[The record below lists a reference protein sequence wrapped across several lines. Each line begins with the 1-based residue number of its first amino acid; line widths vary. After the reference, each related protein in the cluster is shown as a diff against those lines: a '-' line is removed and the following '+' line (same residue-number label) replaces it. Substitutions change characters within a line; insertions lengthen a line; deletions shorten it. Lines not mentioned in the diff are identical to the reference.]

1 MRTAST
7 SPAKYDAV
15 IVGAGPNGLSA
26 AIVLA
31 RAGLSTLVVEAR
43 ETAGG
48 GARTLPLTIPGFF
61 HDVCSSVHPLA
72 VASPFFRALGLESH
86 GLAWQQSPAA
96 LAHVLDDGT
105 AVTLERPIE
114 ATVEQFGR
122 ADGDRYRALF
132 QPFVEHFHELVR
144 MILAP
149 LRFPEA
155 PLLFARF
162 GLEALHSMRSLA
174 GTFDGERARGLLT
187 GIAAHS
193 MLPLGAAAS
202 ASFALVLGSAGHAV
216 GWPIARGGSQAITDA
231 LVACLRRHGGEL
243 EFNRPIEHLS
253 QLPGAR
259 VYMLD
264 VTPRQLLSIAGDQL
278 SGPYQER
285 LARFRYGPGVFKMDW
300 ALSAPIPW
308 RDPSCGRA
316 STVHLAGGFRDIARA
331 EAAVHAGTVP
341 ERPFVLLVQPT
352 LFDNS
357 RAPGG
362 RHTAWAYC
370 HVPHGS
376 QVDASAQIEAQIER
390 HAPGFREVVLA
401 RSVKDAGAMERYNPN
416 YVGGDINGGLS
427 NLGQLFFRPVV
438 RLDPYRTSAPNIYLC
453 SSSTPPGGGV
463 HGMCGYW
470 AARSALKR
478 VFGRNLS
485 LASPTDLAKRDREYP
500 SVKPVVTAH
509 SSTSD

>member
-1 MRTAST
+1 MSTTRTE
-7 SPAKYDAV
+7 YDAV
-15 IVGAGPNGLSA
+15 VVGAGPNGLSA

-72 VASPFFRALGLESH
+72 VASPFFRTLGLENH
-86 GLAWQQSPAA
+86 GLAWEQSPAA
-96 LAHVLDDGT
+96 VAHVLDDGT
-105 AVTLERPIE
+105 AVTLERPIG
-114 ATVEQFGR
+114 ATAEQFGR
-122 ADGDRYRALF
+122 ADGQRYRALF
-132 QPFVEHFHELVR
+132 EPFVERFDELTR
-144 MILAP
+144 MLLGP
-149 LRFPEA
+149 LRFPQA

-174 GTFDGERARGLLT
+174 GTFDSERVRGLLT
-187 GIAAHS
+187 GIAAHA

-231 LVACLRRHGGEL
+231 LVACFRRHGGEL

-253 QLPGAR
+253 QLPAAR
-259 VYMLD
+259 VYLLD
-264 VTPRQLLSIAGDQL
+264 VTPRQLLAIARDQL
-278 SGPYQER
+278 SEPYKER
-285 LARFRYGPGVFKMDW
+285 LACFRYGPGVFKMDW

-308 RDPSCGRA
+308 RDPVCGRA

-331 EAAVHAGTVP
+331 EAAIHAGTLP
-341 ERPFVLLVQPT
+341 ERPFILLVQPT

-357 RAPGG
+357 RAPVG

-376 QVDASAQIEAQIER
+376 QGDASAPIEAQIER
-390 HAPGFREVVLA
+390 HAPGFREVILA
-401 RSVKDAGAMERYNPN
+401 RSVKDAQEMERYNPN

-427 NLGQLFFRPVV
+427 NLAQLFFRPVV
-438 RLDPYRTSAPNIYLC
+438 RLDPYRTSARHIYLC

-478 VFGRNLS
+478 IFRHDLS
-485 LASPTDLAKRDREYP
+485 FEPPSDLAKPDREYP
-500 SVKPVVTAH
+500 SVKPTVAAH
-509 SSTSD
+509 SSTTA